1 MTGNQIITTNLLA
14 LSKLYGISPK
24 ELLRQIQE

>member
-1 MTGNQIITTNLLA
+1 MIGKQIITTNLLA
-14 LSKLYGISPK
+14 LSKLCGISPE